1 MDFKINTRR
10 YDFANNNYFMYLA
23 LDELTITYSLCMRVL
38 PWLSSVYWDKI
49 KTLTY
54 LTIIPFALVGYEV
67 VNSQRGAKRRVGYN
81 HSYPTRANG
90 IIVLLNSS

>member
-1 MDFKINTRR
+1 MTGVPTYFFGLKIYPLGMKLRR
-10 YDFANNNYFMYLA
+10 TPRHVYFEYPPGEYA
-23 LDELTITYSLCMRVL
+23 YPLDGD
-38 PWLSSVYWDKI
+38 LSGG
-49 KTLTY
+49 Y
-54 LTIIPFALVGYEV
+54 LTIIPLARVGYEV